1 MKSGIYI
8 SLFLL
13 FCCYW
18 LITIFFVA
26 PSNPLNISAD
36 NGREIFNTHFFQR
49 WSFFAPPPTYN
60 QRVYI
65 VFKDKTTKSKDV
77 FEVIAPIVAAKHDK
91 APFNEYYQ
99 KIDYILASSLINIE
113 GNVKL
118 LHDVFGSKSMQSL
131 FNGKDTSAKERI
143 VYDIE
148 KTSDFKTLMKYAR
161 KIAEENGIN
170 KEDVSC
176 QIIITKVYIPQ
187 FVDRKLQKGKEEISF
202 SSHPLNL

>member
-13 FCCYW
+13 FCAYW
-18 LITIFFVA
+18 LTTIFFVA

-65 VFKDKTTKSKDV
+65 VFKNKSTKSKDV
-77 FEVIAPIVAAKHDK
+77 FEVLAPIVNAKHDH
-91 APFNEYYQ
+91 APFNEYHQ
-99 KIDYILASSLINIE
+99 KMDYILASSLINIE

-118 LHDVFGSKSMQSL
+118 LHDVFANKSMQSL
-131 FNGKDTSAKERI
+131 FSGKDTTVDERI
-143 VYDIE
+143 IYDIE
-148 KTSDFKTLMKYAR
+148 KTSDFKTLIKYAW
-161 KIAEENGIN
+161 KIAAENGIN
-170 KEDVSC
+170 KNDVSC

>member
-13 FCCYW
+13 FCAYW
-18 LITIFFVA
+18 LTTIFFVA

-65 VFKDKTTKSKDV
+65 VFKNKSTKSKDV
-77 FEVIAPIVAAKHDK
+77 FEAIAPIVNAKHDH
-91 APFNEYYQ
+91 APFNEYHQ
-99 KIDYILASSLINIE
+99 KMDYILASSLINIE

-118 LHDVFGSKSMQSL
+118 LHDVFASKSMESIL
-131 FNGKDTSAKERI
+131 KEKDTSVKERI

-148 KTSDFKTLMKYAR
+148 KTSDFKTLIKYAR
-161 KIAEENGIN
+161 KIAEENRID
-170 KEDVSC
+170 KDDVSC

-187 FVDRKLQKGKEEISF
+187 FVDRKLQKGKEEIAF

>member
-1 MKSGIYI
+1 MKSAIYI
-8 SLFLL
+8 SLFFL

-18 LITIFFVA
+18 LVTIFFVV

-65 VFKDKTTKSKDV
+65 VFKNKSTKSKEV
-77 FEVIAPIVAAKHDK
+77 FEVIAPIVNAKHDK

-99 KIDYILASSLINIE
+99 KLDYILASSLINIE
-113 GNVKL
+113 GNIKL
-118 LHDVFGSKSMQSL
+118 LHDVFASKSMQSL
-131 FNGKDTSAKERI
+131 LKSKDTSIDERI
-143 VYDIE
+143 IYDIE
-148 KTSDFKTLMKYAR
+148 KTSDFRTLVKYAG
-161 KIAEENGIN
+161 KIADENRIN
-170 KEDVSC
+170 KNEVSC
-176 QIIITKVYIPQ
+176 QIIITKVFIPQ
-187 FVDRKLQKGKEEISF
+187 FIDRKSHKGKEEISF

>member
-1 MKSGIYI
+1 MT
-8 SLFLL
+8 
-13 FCCYW
+13 
-18 LITIFFVA
+18 TIFFVA

-65 VFKDKTTKSKDV
+65 VFKNKSTKNKDV
-77 FEVIAPIVAAKHDK
+77 FEIIAPIVTAKHDK

-99 KIDYILASSLINIE
+99 KMDYILASSLINIE

-118 LHDVFGSKSMQSL
+118 LHDVFANKSMQSL
-131 FNGKDTSAKERI
+131 FRGKDTSVKERI
-143 VYDIE
+143 VNDIE
-148 KTSDFKTLMKYAR
+148 RTSDFKTLVKYAQ
-161 KIAEENGIN
+161 KTAEENRIN
-170 KEDVSC
+170 KNDVSC

-202 SSHPLNL
+202 SSHPFNL